1 MQSQESSANK
11 TVGSKNKTTV
21 TLAHNV
27 TAGTYWSTVQL
38 SSVFMAA
45 W

>member
-1 MQSQESSANK
+1 MQSRESTANK
-11 TVGSKNKTTV
+11 TVGTNNKTTV